1 MVSGK
6 RVCAVSRV
14 AIIAAMAG
22 ELKPLVRGWVHER
35 RDRVDLWRWKF
46 DEGEWVAACA
56 GAGVDA
62 ATRAFAAVEKDG
74 APDMVISVGWA
85 GALTEELKAGRVYG
99 VSGVIDLRTGERFRP
114 AVWNDER
121 WLVTSPIVADE
132 AEKQRLAVAYGAH
145 LVDMEASAI
154 ARLAA
159 MRGIPFY
166 CIKGVSDG
174 FHDKLPDFNRFI
186 RPDGRFDMAAM
197 VLFSILRPWYW
208 PSLARMGEN
217 SRKASQSIREAVLDF
232 LDERAYIRERNGYPH
247 LKH

>member
-1 MVSGK
+1 
-6 RVCAVSRV
+6 
-14 AIIAAMAG
+14 MAG

-114 AVWNDER
+114 AGWND
-121 WLVTSPIVADE
+121 
-132 AEKQRLAVAYGAH
+132 
-145 LVDMEASAI
+145 
-154 ARLAA
+154 
-159 MRGIPFY
+159 
-166 CIKGVSDG
+166 
-174 FHDKLPDFNRFI
+174 
-186 RPDGRFDMAAM
+186 
-197 VLFSILRPWYW
+197 
-208 PSLARMGEN
+208 
-217 SRKASQSIREAVLDF
+217 
-232 LDERAYIRERNGYPH
+232 
-247 LKH
+247 

>member
-1 MVSGK
+1 
-6 RVCAVSRV
+6 VSRV

-132 AEKQRLAVAYGAH
+132 AEKQRLAAAYKCSPGGYGGFGDCTAGG
-145 LVDMEASAI
+145 D
-154 ARLAA
+154 ARDSVLLHQGGQ
-159 MRGIPFY
+159 RR
-166 CIKGVSDG
+166 VSRQATG
-174 FHDKLPDFNRFI
+174 FQSVY
-186 RPDGRFDMAAM
+186 RPDGRFDLTGM

-208 PSLARMGEN
+208 PSLADG
-217 SRKASQSIREAVLDF
+217 RE
-232 LDERAYIRERNGYPH
+232 
-247 LKH
+247 